1 MRTLLGTLVVAA
13 VLSLAPTG
21 ASAGFFELAND
32 EVSRDRHC
40 DHNPCRRNGLLYKH
54 RYVKGR
60 YLRYEI
66 ETDRAQYD
74 YRTKEIIVTPPKVI
88 VKRRPGEYDYHNG
101 KYLVVATDDPT
112 HKYADAETEE
122 VELRILQ
129 APAKHRVTRK
139 RPYTAYY
146 KDKAVIVQKCSV
158 RDLFGFCLD

>member
-1 MRTLLGTLVVAA
+1 MRILWHALAVVA
-13 VLSLAPTG
+13 VLGLTPAAT
-21 ASAGFFELAND
+21 SAGFLELAND

-40 DHNPCRRNGLLYKH
+40 DHNPCRRNGLVYKD

-66 ETDRAQYD
+66 ETERAQYG
-74 YRTKEIIVTPPKVI
+74 YHTKTIIVTPPEII

-101 KYLVVATDDPT
+101 KYLVVATDKPT
-112 HKYADAETEE
+112 TQFEGPVTED
-122 VELRILQ
+122 VEIRVLE

-146 KDKAVIVQKCSV
+146 KDKAVIVRKCSV